1 MKKLAFAVVMSVVAG
16 SASADWWSNGNV
28 VTHVNG
34 GNGGANDISA
44 FNVDPLTTTFGLQA
58 CINASGI
65 GPASVADNYTPDTDV
80 AVTKLRVAYYV
91 QSPNEP
97 TLDGGYVRVYAGD
110 PMAGGTLV
118 YGDMVTSR
126 LLSHGY
132 MDNNGHSVYRTA
144 GSTGVNAN
152 STLRRLALAT
162 IGTGDLQL
170 TAGQSYY
177 FAWSLSST
185 VVTSVFCPT
194 LGRRGDGRQELTS
207 NGVPTWFEALGTATN
222 ANSDVDLAFELETT
236 AVPEPGTMIAVGA
249 GLVALIA
256 RRRKA

>member
-28 VTHVNG
+28 VTHTNIGAG
-34 GNGGANDISA
+34 GNDISA

-58 CINASGI
+58 STSASGI
-65 GPASVADNYTPDTDV
+65 GPASLADDYTSTGV
-80 AVTKLRVAYYV
+80 NKVSAIRVAWYI
-91 QSPNEP
+91 SNNSAP
-97 TLDGGYVRVYAGD
+97 TLDAAYIRIYAGD

-126 LLSHGY
+126 LLGSTAL
-132 MDNNGHSVYRTA
+132 MNGAHTVFRTS
-144 GSTGVNAN
+144 GSTGAAATG
-152 STLRRLALAT
+152 STRQLQSAT
-162 IGTGDLQL
+162 IGTGDFEMQD
-170 TAGQSYY
+170 GVNYY
-177 FAWSLSST
+177 FAWSLNSPDG
-185 VVTSVFCPT
+185 TSLFCPS
-194 LGRRGDGRQELTS
+194 LGRRGNGRQELTS

-222 ANSDVDLAFELETT
+222 ANSDVDLAFELDITP
-236 AVPEPGTMIAVGA
+236 VPEPGTMIAVGV